1 MVTVLQATRHFIPGG
16 WAIVPGSLL
25 VQAAWVS
32 IPPRC
37 ELSPARMASH
47 MAEERQPPN
56 ATTGH
61 PQDEEDGHMGRLSGP
76 SINFYGIF
84 LVHRI

>member
-16 WAIVPGSLL
+16 WAVVPDSLL
-25 VQAAWVS
+25 AQAAWCPFLHGVNYH
-32 IPPRC
+32 
-37 ELSPARMASH
+37 LQGWLH
-47 MAEERQPPN
+47 TWQKRQPSN

-84 LVHRI
+84 F